1 MASKTKTMEELAL
14 EKEPVIPKRKVG
26 RPRKLEPSKHDE
38 SKFSERPRIPSQPLL
53 SDREEAFAK
62 AIACGMQKR
71 VAGRIAGYRWAN
83 AKAEASGLS
92 ILMRSKD
99 VYWRIYWLRVNSAS
113 RLRVTIDTIVSELS
127 IAWEVAQDLG
137 NPAAMV
143 QATMAK
149 AKVLG
154 FIDDR
159 EKDELRRPRPSPI
172 PTDVVEL
179 SEKDWMEQFKP
190 KRLQ

>member
-1 MASKTKTMEELAL
+1 VASKTKSIDEIAKEKPPPLA
-14 EKEPVIPKRKVG
+14 KRKPG
-26 RPRKLEPSKHDE
+26 RPLKADPQGMFND
-38 SKFSERPRIPSQPLL
+38 RPRIPSQPLL
-53 SDREEAFAK
+53 NDREEAFAR
-62 AIACGMQKR
+62 AIATGLQKR
-71 VAGRIAGYRWAN
+71 VAGRIAGYRWPN

-92 ILMRSKD
+92 SLMRSKD
-99 VYWRIYWLRVNSAS
+99 VYWRIYWMRVNNAS
-113 RLRVTIDTIVSELS
+113 RLRVTIDTIISELS
-127 IAWEVAQDLG
+127 IAWEVAQEIG

-179 SEKDWMEQFKP
+179 SEKDWIDQFKP

>member
-1 MASKTKTMEELAL
+1 
-14 EKEPVIPKRKVG
+14 
-26 RPRKLEPSKHDE
+26 
-38 SKFSERPRIPSQPLL
+38 
-53 SDREEAFAK
+53 
-62 AIACGMQKR
+62 
-71 VAGRIAGYRWAN
+71 
-83 AKAEASGLS
+83 
-92 ILMRSKD
+92 MRSKD

-179 SEKDWMEQFKP
+179 SEKDWMEQFRP